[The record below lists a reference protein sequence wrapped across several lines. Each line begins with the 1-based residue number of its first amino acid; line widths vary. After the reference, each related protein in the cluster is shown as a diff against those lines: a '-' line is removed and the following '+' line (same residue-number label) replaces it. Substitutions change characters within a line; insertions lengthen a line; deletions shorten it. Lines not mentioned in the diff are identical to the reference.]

1 MMTVWW
7 VILKND
13 DSMVSYTK
21 VWWQYGELYH
31 RMMAVWWVLLKN
43 DDSWKECMVYYT
55 KKWWQYGELY

>member
-21 VWWQYGELYH
+21 EWWQYGELY
-31 RMMAVWWVLLKN
+31 LK
-43 DDSWKECMVYYT
+43 EG
-55 KKWWQYGELY
+55 WQ